1 LYANAKKGLYK
12 VINKNKVKKPID
24 NHMQSFI
31 IENNNVF
38 LEYKSS
44 LELKA
49 IRYCDFNKY
58 ITSFALEPFAIK
70 YIKPT
75 DGKYHRYYI
84 DLFIEF
90 VTGEKFLVEIKSK
103 GETIRPKKPK
113 KNTEKAKLNY
123 EKSLQ
128 TYIINQAKWKAA
140 KEFAK
145 SNDLKFIILTEDELK

>member
-1 LYANAKKGLYK
+1 LYTNAKTGLYK

-24 NHMQSFI
+24 NHMKSFI

-75 DGKYHRYYI
+75 DGKQHRYYI

-90 VTGEKFLVEIKSK
+90 KTGDKFLVEIKSK
-103 GETIRPKKPK
+103 GETVPPKKPK
-113 KNTEKAKLNY
+113 KKTEKSIMNY
-123 EKSLQ
+123 QKALQ
-128 TYIINQAKWKAA
+128 TFAVNRAKWDAA
-140 KEFAK
+140 KKFAE
-145 SNDLKFIILTEDELK
+145 SNQMKFIILTEDELR

>member
-1 LYANAKKGLYK
+1 MYTNAKTGLYK

-24 NHMQSFI
+24 NHMKSFI

-75 DGKYHRYYI
+75 DGKQHRYYI

-90 VTGEKFLVEIKSK
+90 KTGDKFLVEIKSK
-103 GETIRPKKPK
+103 GETVPPKKPK
-113 KNTEKAKLNY
+113 KKTEKSIMNY
-123 EKSLQ
+123 QKALQ
-128 TYIINQAKWKAA
+128 TFAVNRAKWDAA
-140 KEFAK
+140 KKFAE
-145 SNDLKFIILTEDELK
+145 SNQMKFIILTEDELR